1 MLHTALDPSAE
12 PWNPAQYAP
21 ALGCLQENLY
31 AMTEDRTS
39 EQMDET
45 RAIREL
51 TTAPAP
57 HRGHRFP
64 VTAKS
69 YQGEYFSGIFI
80 NTVALLDR
88 GNTISNGVAISHDL
102 CRRLNLKVRPYDVP
116 IKNVNGGDCPV
127 VWVVGKQCLTIS
139 FPTSAKPSK
148 EIEIRPLVIKSMQD
162 PINLGIQFMRD
173 IQLQTSFGILHDT
186 IFSPLL
192 GNLPENSPLPSI
204 HSTTCDSHVVDKAQ
218 TNVEK
223 TAQPSS
229 SGKQLSHIQR
239 LDAHVRPGVDGKLTC
254 KQLQEGVDLLTAD
267 GFPWWVR
274 TRQFLKSPG
283 AQSAVQVARLH
294 SELKMKPG
302 HVVIGEVFLGSPSKD
317 FLIESLQ
324 ADAQG
329 VCMEHQMV
337 QTDPRGYAQVVVANE
352 NDCDQILVPDLV
364 LGLATPC
371 PIRAAS
377 SSDENICAVQNEQ
390 NVKPSEHLDENAR
403 RARTDTLFN
412 DLGLNSNPMLKDNK
426 AVQHQMWEALFN
438 YGDLFSTENQG
449 IGRTDQTKFE
459 IHLTPSASPIKQKAR
474 PLHPRMMKDLEG
486 QIQKWLEA
494 DIIEESD
501 SPWASPLVPVKKKD
515 GTVRWA
521 VDYRQLNNVT
531 VGDSYP
537 SRSPSDL
544 LDRIGPSNCFS
555 TLDVASAYH
564 IVPVA
569 DESKALT
576 AFTSPLGLFQFKCM
590 AFGLKNAGATY
601 SRFSECLERRVNSKH
616 LLNYIDDSICATWGV
631 QDHANVLCRT
641 FKVFCEAGLRLKPS
655 KTKLFCTS
663 VTFLGHVVSQDG
675 VKPMDDR
682 LHVIRN
688 VQIPKNAKELRSV
701 LGFFSYYRAFV
712 PDFAHLT
719 AGMSAMTSQSRF
731 DWQPEHTAA
740 FEKLKE
746 RFFNTQPRQRLVVD
760 EQSLT
765 YPGLVLSIDFSTVAV
780 AAV

>member
-1 MLHTALDPSAE
+1 M
-12 PWNPAQYAP
+12 Q
-21 ALGCLQENLY
+21 
-31 AMTEDRTS
+31 
-39 EQMDET
+39 
-45 RAIREL
+45 
-51 TTAPAP
+51 
-57 HRGHRFP
+57 HR
-64 VTAKS
+64 
-69 YQGEYFSGIFI
+69 
-80 NTVALLDR
+80 
-88 GNTISNGVAISHDL
+88 
-102 CRRLNLKVRPYDVP
+102 RP
-116 IKNVNGGDCPV
+116 
-127 VWVVGKQCLTIS
+127 
-139 FPTSAKPSK
+139 
-148 EIEIRPLVIKSMQD
+148 
-162 PINLGIQFMRD
+162 
-173 IQLQTSFGILHDT
+173 
-186 IFSPLL
+186 
-192 GNLPENSPLPSI
+192 
-204 HSTTCDSHVVDKAQ
+204 
-218 TNVEK
+218 
-223 TAQPSS
+223 
-229 SGKQLSHIQR
+229 
-239 LDAHVRPGVDGKLTC
+239 
-254 KQLQEGVDLLTAD
+254 
-267 GFPWWVR
+267 
-274 TRQFLKSPG
+274 
-283 AQSAVQVARLH
+283 
-294 SELKMKPG
+294 MKKFV
-302 HVVIGEVFLGSPSKD
+302 H
-317 FLIESLQ
+317 
-324 ADAQG
+324 
-329 VCMEHQMV
+329 
-337 QTDPRGYAQVVVANE
+337 
-352 NDCDQILVPDLV
+352 
-364 LGLATPC
+364 
-371 PIRAAS
+371 
-377 SSDENICAVQNEQ
+377 EQ
-390 NVKPSEHLDENAR
+390 NVKPSESLDEDAR
-403 RARTDTLFN
+403 RAWANTLFN
-412 DLGLNSNPMLKDNK
+412 ELGLDSNPMLRDNK
-426 AVQHQMWEALFN
+426 AVQHQMWEALFK

-459 IHLTPSASPIKQKAR
+459 IHLSPSAHPIKQKAR

-688 VQIPKNAKELRSV
+688 MQIPKNAKELRSV

-746 RFFNTQPRQRLVVD
+746 RFFTAQPRQRLVVD

-780 AAV
+780 AAVLGQVIGGVERFIGAASRKCQAYEKSYHSSKGEFLALTFGLKKFEHILLHQPFRVFTDNKTVVNWMTMKDESHTHQRWFDYLSKFNFEVVFRPGRLNTNADALSRLPPDERGQQQPDEKLLHIGHGPGFMFDPHNPWGGGISAIVKCSSRWFM